1 MSGIF
6 LFYKLAITSGQ
17 NMFYLHFLIK
27 LLSSN
32 KKYWSAAKNLVPV
45 LKGAIQVIFYYMKS
59 FRKSK
64 RKKKN

>member
-1 MSGIF
+1 
-6 LFYKLAITSGQ
+6 
-17 NMFYLHFLIK
+17 MFYLHFLIK

-32 KKYWSAAKNLVPV
+32 KKYWRAAKNLVPV
-45 LKGAIQVIFYYMKS
+45 LKGAIQVTFYYMKS